1 MPQGRFHIDQT
12 GSKYGKLTLIEKL
25 DERAKNYS
33 FMYLC
38 KCDCGNE
45 AKVSFAQMSSGKTKS
60 CGCISRQKGELNH
73 NWKHGR
79 SKTREYY
86 NEGFMRLK
94 YGVTKEKYQEM
105 LDSQN
110 GVCAICKT
118 KPNFDK
124 LKKRFAID
132 HCHTT
137 GKVRGLLCDP
147 CNRGIGFLRD
157 DPNILLSA
165 TEYLARAR

>member
-1 MPQGRFHIDQT
+1 MPTGRFHIDQS

-25 DERAKNYS
+25 DERAGNKS
-33 FMYLC
+33 FMYRC
-38 KCDCGNE
+38 VCDCGNE
-45 AKVSFAQMSSGKTKS
+45 AKVSFSQMTSGKTKS

-110 GVCAICKT
+110 GVCAVCKT
-118 KPNFDK
+118 KPDFK
-124 LKKRFAID
+124 TWKKRLSID
-132 HCHTT
+132 HCHVT
-137 GKVRGLLCDP
+137 GRVRGLLCDP
-147 CNRGIGFLRD
+147 CNRGIGMLKD
-157 DPNILLSA
+157 DPSILENA
-165 TEYLARAR
+165 IKYLAR

>member
-12 GSKYGKLTLIEKL
+12 GNKYGKLTLIEKL
-25 DERAKNYS
+25 NERAKNYS
-33 FMYLC
+33 FMYRC

-94 YGVTKEKYQEM
+94 YGVTPEKYQEM

-110 GVCAICKT
+110 GVCAVCKT

-124 LKKRFAID
+124 WKKRFVID
-132 HCHTT
+132 HCHVT
-137 GKVRGLLCDP
+137 GRIRGLLCDA
-147 CNRGIGFLRD
+147 CNRGIGMLKD
-157 DPNILLSA
+157 DPSILENA
-165 TEYLARAR
+165 IKYLAR